1 MKMKKWVTAQPDLDR
16 ARALCKECGF
26 TPLAAAALCA
36 RGIDTADG
44 VRAFLN
50 TDPSGLHDPMR
61 LPDMARAVAEI
72 RRAMDAGEKIVVFG
86 DYDVDG
92 VTATCVLVDFL
103 RQQGAQCDYYIPDRV
118 SEGYGLSCAALKSLY
133 DDGARLVVTVDSG
146 ITALPEIAYAAGLGL
161 RVVVTD
167 HHECR
172 SELPAA
178 AAVVDPRRADCEYPF
193 DELAGVGV
201 AFKLVCALAG
211 DQRAMLAQY
220 GDLVAMGTVADV
232 MPIVGENRIIVAA
245 GLRQMEKPSRPGLA
259 MLLREAG
266 QAGRKLTSG
275 TVSFVLAPRIN
286 AAGRLGQASRAAELF
301 LTKDPA
307 RAQELASWLCEQ
319 NKARQT
325 AESEILEQALTQL
338 RREYNPIEDKVIVLA
353 GENWHHGVIGIVS
366 SRICDR
372 YGCPVILIALDQDTG
387 KGSGRSLHG
396 FNLFEA
402 LESCEDI
409 LQKYG
414 GHELAAGLT
423 IGRGQLAAFK
433 ARIRAYADAHIHPGD
448 LIPVLEIDSR
458 ITPPYITQE
467 NVEGLSALEPFG
479 MRNAQPVFSMEEMY
493 VEDITPIS
501 SDRHVRLTLVKDGV
515 PFTAMLFGTGAG
527 GCGFAQGN
535 YVDAAFHLEINTYR
549 GKKTVQLVLK
559 DVRLSACEMVADQK
573 LLEIYNRYMN
583 DQGLTEREARIL
595 LPDRKDL
602 VAVWRHINSRAEEG
616 RLSVP
621 SNALSRRVQWE
632 SKRDINIG
640 KLFVCLDVFSESS
653 LLSYHFKDGL
663 LNILLKPHEGKA
675 DISGS
680 VVLATLKSMSK

>member
-1 MKMKKWVTAQPDLDR
+1 MKMKKWVTAQPDPGR
-16 ARALCKECGF
+16 ARALGEECGL
-26 TPLAAAALCA
+26 TSLAAAVLCA
-36 RGIDTADG
+36 RGVDTAQDA
-44 VRAFLN
+44 RAFLS
-50 TDPSGLHDPMR
+50 TDPAGLHDPM
-61 LPDMARAVAEI
+61 LMQDMALAVAEI
-72 RRAMDAGEKIVVFG
+72 RRAMAAGEKIVVFG

-103 RQQGAQCDYYIPDRV
+103 RRQGADCAYYIPDRV
-118 SEGYGLSCAALKSLY
+118 SEGYGLSCAALQSLY
-133 DDGARLVVTVDSG
+133 DGGARLVITVDSG
-146 ITALPEIAYAAGLGL
+146 ITALPEIAYAAQIGL

-178 AAVVDPRRADCEYPF
+178 VAVVDPRREDCAYPF

-201 AFKLVCALAG
+201 AFKLICALAG
-211 DQRAMLAQY
+211 DQASLLEQY

-232 MPIVGENRIIVAA
+232 MPVTGENRIMITA
-245 GLRQMEKPSRPGLA
+245 GLQRMEQPQRPGLE

-266 QAGRKLTSG
+266 QNARKLTSS

-301 LTKDPA
+301 LTRDPIQ
-307 RAQELASWLCEQ
+307 AQELASWLCQQ
-319 NKARQT
+319 NKIRQT
-325 AESEILEQALTQL
+325 AESNILEQALQQL
-338 RREYNPIEDKVIVLA
+338 LREYNPLEDKVIVLA

-372 YGCPVILIALDQDTG
+372 YGCPVILIALDGQTG

-396 FNLFEA
+396 FNLFQA
-402 LESCEDI
+402 LETCED
-409 LQKYG
+409 LLEKYG

-423 IGRGQLAAFK
+423 IPRDNIPEFK
-433 ARIRAYADAHIHPGD
+433 ARIRAHADAHIHPGD
-448 LIPVLEIDSR
+448 MIPVLEIDGC
-458 ITPPYITQE
+458 ITPDMATE
-467 NVEGLSALEPFG
+467 EAVEGLAALEPFG
-479 MRNAQPVFSMEEMY
+479 MRNPQPVFCMENMLVDE
-493 VEDITPIS
+493 ITPIS
-501 SDRHVRLTLVKDGV
+501 SDRHVRLTLIKDGA
-515 PFTAMLFGTGAG
+515 PFTALLFGTGAG

-535 YVDAAFHLEINTYR
+535 YVDAAFHLEINEYR
-549 GKKTVQLVLK
+549 GRRTVQLVLK
-559 DVRLSACEMVADQK
+559 DVRLSACELIADQK
-573 LLEIYNRYMN
+573 LLGIYNRYMN
-583 DQGLTEREARIL
+583 DQALSENEARIL

-602 VAVWRHINSRAEEG
+602 VAVWRHINSRAEEN

-632 SKRDINIG
+632 SKRDMNIG

-663 LNILLKPHEGKA
+663 INIVLKPHKGKA

-680 VVLATLKSMSK
+680 VVLATLKSMSQ